1 MDMLAEHLSQHPL
14 ITPEII
20 LRSGSKTE
28 LTISFTVLASYI
40 EKILSHPLHL
50 PAPHF
55 EGSSREG
62 SPIAA
67 YHFGSGAF
75 KISLIAGCHA
85 DEPTGPRLLRHLVS
99 YLSQQES
106 SHPLLQGYSWWIVP
120 HANPDGEVANRGWYT
135 ESDNHYSLP
144 RYLQYAVRELP
155 GDDMEYGF
163 PIEGRTGPLR
173 PENAFIY
180 ELWKKAGLPFHL
192 HASLHS
198 MATSFGPWFL
208 IDPAWVGRSDILQE
222 QCRKKTKELGY
233 LLNDID
239 RSGEKGFHRISE
251 GFCTRPN
258 SEAMKAYFLERDDP
272 KTAALFHP
280 SSMESIRSLGGD
292 CLTLVSEMPFFTIPN
307 ASQSMA
313 WPNPDYGRWQRLMA
327 NWKMELLTGKK
338 REEVVLQEAHH
349 LGLRSMAVEDQ
360 MRLQWELVAAGVR
373 QVENRRFAKS

>member
-1 MDMLAEHLSQHPL
+1 
-14 ITPEII
+14 
-20 LRSGSKTE
+20 
-28 LTISFTVLASYI
+28 
-40 EKILSHPLHL
+40 
-50 PAPHF
+50 
-55 EGSSREG
+55 
-62 SPIAA
+62 
-67 YHFGSGAF
+67 
-75 KISLIAGCHA
+75 
-85 DEPTGPRLLRHLVS
+85 
-99 YLSQQES
+99 
-106 SHPLLQGYSWWIVP
+106 
-120 HANPDGEVANRGWYT
+120 
-135 ESDNHYSLP
+135 
-144 RYLQYAVRELP
+144 
-155 GDDMEYGF
+155 
-163 PIEGRTGPLR
+163 
-173 PENAFIY
+173 
-180 ELWKKAGLPFHL
+180 
-192 HASLHS
+192 

-251 GFCTRPN
+251 GFCARPN

-313 WPNPDYGRWQRLMA
+313 WPNPDYQKWQRLMA

-373 QVENRRFAKS
+373 QVEKRRFAKS